1 MMYGMLNKYMEL
13 NNMTKIKIPQG
24 VQKEVR
30 RHNLDELYILFE
42 GLIKNNKYDKDNKIA
57 LLAYLEKRIKKLQKQ
72 KDYEDKNISDSE
84 FVAKWETN

>member
-1 MMYGMLNKYMEL
+1 
-13 NNMTKIKIPQG
+13 MTKIKIPQA

-30 RHNLDELYILFE
+30 RHNLDELYILFG

-72 KDYEDKNISDSE
+72 KDYEDKNMSDKE
-84 FVAKWETN
+84 FVTKWGK

>member
-1 MMYGMLNKYMEL
+1 
-13 NNMTKIKIPQG
+13 MTKIKIPQG

-30 RHNLDELYILFE
+30 RLNLDELYILFE
-42 GLIKNNKYDKDNKIA
+42 GFIKNNECDKDYQIA

-84 FVAKWETN
+84 FVAKWETK